1 MDKFKVFKT
10 QIDMPPNV
18 LQYFELKEVQVDSK
32 SKVWHFHIDVKS
44 SVDVHH
50 LMTFESYL
58 KVYFKT
64 SVISKVTVSFH
75 QKADFD
81 TPMLEKY
88 IQTIV
93 HEYQKLKPSAG
104 ALKHFNF
111 NIDHDVIMFHV
122 DEDSAYIKQHF
133 KQIEKML
140 HTYGLFFTLDLS
152 VNKEIPKATAVIENE
167 KKQLDVIHDK
177 QIKYKKDVPLVDS
190 NKFTTRHSPEAMKIS
205 NIPMDQYRFDQYR
218 NEHGQSDCIIEGQV
232 RKVELR
238 TLTKTK
244 LLTMIL
250 ADEDDAIKV
259 KSFVSNP
266 KDEAFAKT
274 IKEGH
279 FLQVTGYFQY
289 DSFDRDINVMAKKM
303 LYLDR
308 KQHMR
313 EDDAKRKRIEFH
325 MHSTMSNLDGI
336 TSITDYV
343 NQAKLWGH
351 EAIAITD
358 HDGVYGFPELDRAAK
373 KSGIKPIFG
382 TELSCVD
389 QNQLR
394 MIDGDI
400 NDSDMKSQ
408 TYVVF
413 DIETTGFSVIHDDII
428 EIAAVKVKN
437 GTIIETYQQF
447 IDPKRK
453 LSAFTSELTGI
464 TDEMVA
470 DQPLIEDALT
480 SFLAFSEGAMMVAHN
495 ATFDID
501 FIEAKASRNHLTITY
516 KGFLDTLLLARL
528 HYSDV
533 LKSFNLKAVAKH
545 FKIKQEAHHRAEDD
559 ARVTAEIWI
568 LMMQELSKKGYT
580 TISDYFKMN
589 QVEHYYQLMIPFHL
603 NILVKE
609 QKGLKNLYKIVSHA
623 LTTFYHKGARTS
635 KQIVDMYRDGLLIG
649 SGCYKGE
656 VFETALNKSSEK
668 LEEVMRFYDYVEVQ
682 PPESYLHIID
692 QIGEG
697 GKEIIEATIK
707 KIVDTATKLSI
718 PVIATGDVHYLHPE
732 DHMYRDIYISTPQ
745 VGGGIHDLKRYQ
757 VKPKLHFKTTN
768 EMLHAFAFLGVD
780 AERIVVEETHRLNR
794 HIDTIQLFP
803 SGLLA
808 IQDDAFS
815 ENIQI
820 PSIEAEVK
828 RLVKQ
833 ETKKQYGDTLHPIVS
848 RRVDRELKNI
858 IENQFASIYYMS
870 HLLVKN
876 SLEEGYLVGSRGSVG
891 SSLVAT
897 LLNITEVNPLKPHY
911 RCKEGH
917 FTAFKLTEEGY
928 QNDGY
933 QPHEEDFQT
942 LFENVYAGYDL
953 PDANC
958 PICQS
963 KLIKDGH
970 DIPFETFLGFNG
982 DKIPDIDL
990 NFSGEYQSKAH
1001 DYVKLLVG
1009 ENQAYRAGTIQTI
1022 AERNAFG
1029 YVKGYLED
1037 HHIEKR
1043 PAQIERLAKKIEGV
1057 KRSTG
1062 QHPGGIIV
1070 VPDGYDIYDVTP
1082 IQYPAN
1088 NTDNVWYTTHYDYHA
1103 FESNLLKLD
1112 ILGHDDPTMIKFF
1125 MDHVKRYP
1133 DKYPFTDAKDI
1144 PLDDK
1149 DVMKMFYETNI
1160 IGVSKDDLMSD
1171 IASFAIPEFNTQFT
1185 RQMLSDIKPKT
1196 FAGLVKVSGL
1206 SHGTDVWL
1214 KNAQD
1219 LVRGSTSHGRV
1230 DIDQI
1235 IGCRDDIMVQLIDFG
1250 LEPLRAFEI
1259 MEFVRKGKPSK
1270 DPSTWLTYESEMRLA
1285 GVPEWYIWSCQQI
1298 KYMFPKAHATAYVI
1312 MALRIAWF
1320 KIHDPLLFYSAY
1332 FSKRVDK
1339 FDYEKMIAGPV
1350 ALKNGI
1356 KELLAKNYLTVNE
1369 QSILTTLQVAYEMSL
1384 RGFHFKKVDINCSDA
1399 KTFIMED
1406 DALRMPFI
1414 SIDGLGENVANG
1426 IVDTRTSR
1434 VFSSKEDIKLRTK
1447 INQTVFAKMES
1458 YGAFDELII
1467 ENDEKEQGL
1476 FAL

>member
-18 LQYFELKEVQVDSK
+18 LQYFELNEVQVDSK
-32 SKVWHFHIDVKS
+32 SKVWHFHIDVTS
-44 SVDVHH
+44 LVDVHH

-58 KVYFKT
+58 KIYFKA

-75 QKADFD
+75 QKVDFD

-111 NIDHDVIMFHV
+111 DINHDVIMFHV

-133 KQIEKML
+133 KHIEKML
-140 HTYGLFFTLDLS
+140 RTYGLIFTIDLS
-152 VNKEIPKATAVIENE
+152 INKKIPKATAVIENE

-177 QIKYKKDVPLVDS
+177 KLKFKKDVPVIDS
-190 NKFTTRHSPEAMKIS
+190 IKFTTRHSPEAMKIS

-232 RKVELR
+232 RKIELK

-266 KDEAFAKT
+266 KDEAFAKS
-274 IKEGH
+274 IQEGH
-279 FLQVTGYFQY
+279 YLQVTGYFQY

-303 LYLDR
+303 LFLNR
-308 KQHMR
+308 KQRTR

-325 MHSTMSNLDGI
+325 THSTMSNLDGI
-336 TSITDYV
+336 TSVSDYV

-358 HDGVYGFPELDRAAK
+358 HDGVYGFPELDKAAK
-373 KSGIKPIFG
+373 KAGIKPIFG

-394 MIDGDI
+394 IIDGDI
-400 NDSDMKSQ
+400 NDSDMKSH

-413 DIETTGFSVIHDDII
+413 DIETTGFSVVHDDII

-437 GTIIETYQQF
+437 GTITETYQQF

-453 LSAFTSELTGI
+453 LSTFTTELTGI
-464 TDEMVA
+464 TDEMVGG
-470 DQPLIEDALT
+470 QPLIEDALK

-501 FIEAKASRNHLTITY
+501 FIEAKASRNQLKITY
-516 KGFLDTLLLARL
+516 KGFLDTLMLARL
-528 HYSDV
+528 HYADV

-568 LMMQELSKKGYT
+568 LMMQQLIKKGNAL
-580 TISDYFKMN
+580 ISDYFKMN
-589 QVEHYYQLMIPFHL
+589 QVAHYYQLMIPFHL

-635 KQIVDMYRDGLLIG
+635 KQIVEMYREGLLIG

-692 QIGEG
+692 QVGEG

-757 VKPKLHFKTTN
+757 VKPKLHFRTTN
-768 EMLHAFAFLGVD
+768 EMLQAFAFLGVD
-780 AERIVVEETHRLNR
+780 AERIVVEETHRLNH

-833 ETKKQYGDTLHPIVS
+833 ETIKQYGNTLHPIVS
-848 RRVDRELKNI
+848 RRIDRELKNI

-897 LLNITEVNPLKPHY
+897 LLKITEVNPLKPHY

-917 FTAFKLTEEGY
+917 FTAFKLTEEEY
-928 QNDGY
+928 QNYGY
-933 QPHEEDFQT
+933 QPNEEDFQP

-1009 ENQAYRAGTIQTI
+1009 EKQAYRAGTIQTI

-1043 PAQIERLAKKIEGV
+1043 PAQIERMAKNIEGV

-1088 NTDNVWYTTHYDYHA
+1088 NTENDWYTTHYDYHA

-1133 DKYPFTDAKDI
+1133 EKYNFTDAKDI

-1149 DVMKMFYETNI
+1149 DVMKMFYETHI

-1219 LVRGSTSHGRV
+1219 LVRGSTSYGNV
-1230 DIDQI
+1230 DIDKI

-1270 DPSTWLTYESEMRLA
+1270 DPSAWFTYESEMRLA
-1285 GVPEWYIWSCQQI
+1285 GVPEWYIWSCQKI

-1369 QSILTTLQVAYEMSL
+1369 QSTLTTLQVAYEMSL
-1384 RGFHFKKVDINCSDA
+1384 RGFHFKKVDINHSDA
-1399 KTFIMED
+1399 KTFVMED

-1426 IVDTRTSR
+1426 IVETRTSR
-1434 VFSSKEDIKLRTK
+1434 VFSSKEDVKLRTK

-1458 YGAFDELII
+1458 YGAFDELIV